1 MTDKKRSMVY
11 ISSDPKD
18 TGAALYTLNRVVMQ
32 LDGLPVQSYY
42 MQSSGD
48 YDWPLVR
55 SIIDECDVYVL
66 LVGDSYG
73 AISETGESFIHRE
86 AVYAKSKR
94 KPVIAILKNAE
105 LKSLTPQSVLRLKS
119 LHRLMMSGIFKYWN
133 NKEDLLL
140 IGRQVLRDHL
150 KPQLKIS
157 SGGLSSPVFSEYK
170 GMESDSFFE
179 RESYPLR
186 FTGKVFAH
194 GNCHEIT
201 SKVPLS
207 WTVSFISIGSLM
219 TSPVTEDRMRGALEG
234 LVEESYKE
242 QFLAA
247 IPESH
252 ALVDVRCNESEFQRL
267 KAYLKSAGVI
277 ENVDSGSGGIRNY
290 WQLTASGEQR
300 LNKLLMPSKA
310 HMV

>member
-1 MTDKKRSMVY
+1 MTDTNKPMVY

-18 TGAALYTLNRVVMQ
+18 TGSALYTLNRVVMQ

-42 MQSSGD
+42 MEGSGA

-55 SIIDECDVYVL
+55 SLIDECDVYVL

-73 AISETGESFIHRE
+73 AISDTGESFIHRE

-94 KPVIAILKNAE
+94 KPVVAILKNAE
-105 LKSLTPQSVLRLKS
+105 LKSLLPQSIQRLKS
-119 LHRLMMSGIFKYWN
+119 LHRLMMSGTFKYWN

-157 SGGLSSPVFSEYK
+157 SGTLSSSSSSGYREMASV
-170 GMESDSFFE
+170 SFFKQ
-179 RESYPLR
+179 ESYPLR

-194 GNCHEIT
+194 GNCHEVT
-201 SKVPLS
+201 SKVLLS
-207 WTVSFISIGSLM
+207 WTVSFINIGSMM
-219 TSPVTEDRMRGALEG
+219 TSPVTEDRMRGALED
-234 LVEESYKE
+234 LVEESYRD

-247 IPESH
+247 IPDSH
-252 ALVDVRCNESEFQRL
+252 ALADVRCNENEFQRL

-290 WQLTASGEQR
+290 WQLTGSGEQR
-300 LNKLLMPSKA
+300 LNKLLMPS
-310 HMV
+310 